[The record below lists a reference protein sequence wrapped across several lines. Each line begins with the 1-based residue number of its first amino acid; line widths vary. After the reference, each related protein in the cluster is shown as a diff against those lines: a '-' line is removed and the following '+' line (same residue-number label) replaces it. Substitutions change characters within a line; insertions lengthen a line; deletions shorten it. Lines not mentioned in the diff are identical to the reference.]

1 MVTMPASAALRFAKE
16 VRRLKKAGD
25 VLAALQNAIPANDI
39 RVAAAWYLPAS
50 YTDHAAIIPG
60 KTLFVHDSLPVAAL
74 WSDYIGVVRSHGAA
88 NIAAFGRRQSAP
100 FTLTEA
106 MRHLQPAGDEDWIVQ
121 MLRRHHIRDA
131 LYCPFRRWALT
142 FWSPKLLDR
151 LSPDARAMLFTVAG
165 LAIGRIDLLVNNPE
179 RFETTVKLSERELS
193 ILRLISYGQSTAEA
207 AAYLK
212 IAPETVKHHVKRA
225 MRKLK
230 ARDRAQAVASA
241 IRQGLMS

>member
-1 MVTMPASAALRFAKE
+1 MVTMPASAALRFSKD
-16 VRRLKKAGD
+16 VRRIKKADD

-39 RVAAAWYLPAS
+39 RVAAAWYLPKS

-88 NIAAFGRRQSAP
+88 NIAAFGRLQSAP

-106 MRHLQPAGDEDWIVQ
+106 MSQLQPAGDEDWIIH

-151 LSPDARAMLFTVAG
+151 LSPDTRAMLFTVAG
-165 LAIGRIDLLVNNPE
+165 LAIGRIDLLVRKPE

-193 ILRLISYGQSTAEA
+193 ILRLISYGQTTAEA